1 MVPAT
6 DKRISY
12 KVNSVVNIEK
22 GIEECRQHQSGL
34 IGHGSD
40 AYSLRLSRLNCF
52 LCHGEFSDL
61 RKS

>member
-12 KVNSVVNIEK
+12 KVNGVVNIEK
-22 GIEECRQHQSGL
+22 GIEECRQHQSEL

-40 AYSLRLSRLNCF
+40 A
-52 LCHGEFSDL
+52 
-61 RKS
+61 